1 MPGVLIV
8 APGQF
13 IEGFAL
19 IVLPDVLSDFMELE
33 GLVSPYA
40 ILNKTIPMD
49 NRHAAPPKIGQ
60 NRPDR
65 TDIKD

>member
-1 MPGVLIV
+1 LKV
-8 APGQF
+8 
-13 IEGFAL
+13 FAL

-33 GLVSPYA
+33 ALVSPYA

-49 NRHAAPPKIGQ
+49 NRPAAPPKIGQ

-65 TDIKD
+65 TDIKA